1 MAHFHMGKDVVGT
14 RSYVVGT
21 RYYVVGMRLLC
32 CENEILGRGNKLNI
46 IFHMSPQCCRTFL
59 YILGLFLK
67 DKIQN
72 WNIFGGLKI
81 SIFFFFWYADIPD
94 ILGGK
99 Q

>member
-1 MAHFHMGKDVVGT
+1 MGKDVVGT
-14 RSYVVGT
+14 RYN
-21 RYYVVGMRLLC
+21 VVGMRLLC
-32 CENEILGRGNKLNI
+32 CENEILGRGNELNI

-81 SIFFFFWYADIPD
+81 SNIFFFFGMLIFLIFWGVNSRFWGEACA
-94 ILGGK
+94 
-99 Q
+99 